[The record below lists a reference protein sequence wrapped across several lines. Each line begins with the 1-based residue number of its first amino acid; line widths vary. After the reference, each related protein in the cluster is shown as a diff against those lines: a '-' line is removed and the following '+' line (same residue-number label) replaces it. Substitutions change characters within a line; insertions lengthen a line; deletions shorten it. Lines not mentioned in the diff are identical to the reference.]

1 MRIIKMLGAAFVA
14 VLALGAV
21 AAAGASALEW
31 LLNGKP
37 ITATTTVKLTGELL
51 LKDDTEKVAVKCSGH
66 DEGTVGPGAA
76 DEVTKITGLS
86 GELNAPCTVEE
97 GSLCESATAMAVNL
111 PWATELVTV
120 EGAIRDLITT
130 ANAGWAVTCETI
142 IGPVVDTCEGM
153 TSTAMENVTG
163 GVLATFDAISK
174 ENPAECSRPKAK
186 VGLVTGTN
194 LIKNTATEVFTV
206 S

>member
-37 ITATTTVKLTGELL
+37 ITAKTAVKSTGELL
-51 LKDDTEKVAVKCSGH
+51 LKDDKEKIAVKCSGH
-66 DEGTVGPGAA
+66 DEGSVSPEGK
-76 DEVTKITGLS
+76 DEITSITGLS

-130 ANAGWAVTCETI
+130 ANSGWAVTCKTI
-142 IGPVVDTCEGM
+142 IGEVTDTCEGM
-153 TSTAMENVTG
+153 TSTGMDNVTE
-163 GVLATFDAISK
+163 GVLALFDAISR
-174 ENPAECSRPKAK
+174 ENPAECSRTKEK
-186 VGLVTGTN
+186 VGLVTGSD
-194 LIKNTATEVFTV
+194 LIEESGLTV